1 VPCQHGS
8 HRISVFRP
16 KFSFFKRVTIL
27 GGYISPCTCTNAIVC
42 SHQNSYQAEK
52 HQTVRSPGRE
62 FAEKCA
68 HAYCSF
74 TKLLHRRRPPWGSH
88 MRCVQSASR
97 LLNYVSAR
105 AGQKAF
111 TQIENACPAP
121 RDLLA
126 HAVKSRFG
134 TLASLKIIHMLTLF
148 CDPKAEH

>member
-1 VPCQHGS
+1 MH
-8 HRISVFRP
+8 
-16 KFSFFKRVTIL
+16 
-27 GGYISPCTCTNAIVC
+27 TNAIVR

-105 AGQKAF
+105 RPKG
-111 TQIENACPAP
+111 
-121 RDLLA
+121 
-126 HAVKSRFG
+126 
-134 TLASLKIIHMLTLF
+134 IHTNRKCMSG
-148 CDPKAEH
+148 AA